1 MTIVS
6 PQQQITSAFTVTC
19 GPFGAVTRYAHQR
32 GVSRQTIY
40 REAATVRAAL
50 AQTHPTDA
58 DAAYRQRL
66 QELEQQVHDLQTRL
80 HQAVVLDDDQQAEF
94 ATVGQ
99 ARGVSL
105 PDCHALLQVLAPDPG
120 KVLGVATLGRRTQAA
135 GRRAGELLAVFDVY
149 AQAQVRQAAA
159 DEIYV
164 RAPVLML
171 VEQESLCWLS
181 GRLQEHVSGE
191 AWAAEFQRLPH
202 LEQLTC
208 DGGKALAS
216 GVTLLNA
223 ARQEQNHQSMRP
235 QGDHW
240 HAFRH
245 SGPGL
250 RRAQQQAA
258 KALAAAEQAQQELVD
273 RQRQGQPSQ
282 GASHHARV
290 TWRRAERAFD
300 AWSQQERCWQQ
311 TKEACGLI
319 TADGELNTRARATQQ
334 LATLLPQLPDA
345 SFAKVKR
352 SLQRPEM
359 LNYLDQVQERLAAL
373 PHAPEVTAAAVRQE
387 ALRRRPELAQGAG
400 VSAAA
405 VRGVLLLC
413 AVTLAQAGPAGQQ
426 AAAAVR
432 EIFRRATR
440 ASSLVECINSV
451 LRMQQARHRKLTQG
465 LLDLKRLY
473 WNSHEFRTGRRRKQ
487 SPYQL
492 LGVPWPEG
500 LRWWDVLKLTPE
512 QLQEKLSTVKQAA

>member
-250 RRAQQQAA
+250 RR
-258 KALAAAEQAQQELVD
+258 
-273 RQRQGQPSQ
+273 G
-282 GASHHARV
+282 
-290 TWRRAERAFD
+290 
-300 AWSQQERCWQQ
+300 
-311 TKEACGLI
+311 
-319 TADGELNTRARATQQ
+319 
-334 LATLLPQLPDA
+334 
-345 SFAKVKR
+345 
-352 SLQRPEM
+352 
-359 LNYLDQVQERLAAL
+359 
-373 PHAPEVTAAAVRQE
+373 
-387 ALRRRPELAQGAG
+387 
-400 VSAAA
+400 
-405 VRGVLLLC
+405 
-413 AVTLAQAGPAGQQ
+413 
-426 AAAAVR
+426 
-432 EIFRRATR
+432 
-440 ASSLVECINSV
+440 
-451 LRMQQARHRKLTQG
+451 ARHR
-465 LLDLKRLY
+465 R
-473 WNSHEFRTGRRRKQ
+473 EAPGRAPDGR
-487 SPYQL
+487 
-492 LGVPWPEG
+492 
-500 LRWWDVLKLTPE
+500 
-512 QLQEKLSTVKQAA
+512 

>member
-1 MTIVS
+1 MCIVS
-6 PQQQITSAFTVTC
+6 PAQQLTSAFTVTC
-19 GPFGAVTRYAHQR
+19 APDGAITRYAHQR
-32 GVSRQTIY
+32 GVSRQAVY
-40 REAATVRAAL
+40 REAAPVLAAL
-50 AQTHPTDA
+50 DQTHAGDA
-58 DAAYRQRL
+58 AAAYRQRL
-66 QELEQQVHDLQTRL
+66 EELEQQVHALQTRL
-80 HQAVVLDDDQQAEF
+80 DQAVVLDDEQQATF

-105 PDCHALLQVLAPDPG
+105 PDCHALLQVLALGPG

-135 GRRAGELLAVFDVY
+135 GQRAGELLQVFDGY
-149 AQAQVRQAAA
+149 ARAQVQQAAA

-181 GRLQEHVSGE
+181 GRLQEHVSGA
-191 AWAAEFQRLPH
+191 AWAAEFQQLPQ
-202 LEQLTC
+202 LEQLPC

-216 GVTLLNA
+216 GVTVLNA
-223 ARQEQNHQSMRP
+223 ARQEQERPPVWP

-250 RRAQQQAA
+250 RKAQQQAA

-290 TWRRAERAFD
+290 SWRRAEQAFD

-311 TKEACGLI
+311 TKEACGLS
-319 TADGELNTRARATQQ
+319 TADGELHTRERATQR
-334 LATLLPQLPDA
+334 LETLLPQLPDA

-352 SLQRPEM
+352 SVQRPEL

-373 PHAPEVTAAAVRQE
+373 PYAPAVTAAAVRQE
-387 ALRRRPELAQGAG
+387 ALRRRPELTQGAG

-413 AVTLAQAGPAGQQ
+413 AVTLAQAGPAGTQ

-432 EIFRRATR
+432 ESFRRATR
-440 ASSLVECINSV
+440 ASSLVECIHSV

-465 LLDLKRLY
+465 LLDLKRFY
-473 WNSHEFRTGRRRKQ
+473 WNSHEFRTGRRRKK
-487 SPYQL
+487 SPSQL